1 MAMTQDPSASR
12 QRVLDEIRGR
22 MAQLDLAPGDVDPAA
37 TLIDDLDFDSLD
49 WLDLV
54 LCLEEDL
61 QIALHEQKLVSVR
74 TVEDVV
80 DCVLTALAERPQGA
94 SPGVTPPG
102 D

>member
-1 MAMTQDPSASR
+1 MTQDLSASR
-12 QRVLDEIRGR
+12 QRVLDEIRGH

-80 DCVLTALAERPQGA
+80 DCVLTALAERPPGA